1 MSSTYEKRNVSRKI
15 LKASGSSIL
24 NNAVVPSITTSKK
37 SFFAKSLTQSVMNE
51 GRVQISVEQTR
62 RFLRDKTGDTNEEH
76 IKQFSIIE
84 SLFMELQIAD
94 PSGVYYLKTRP
105 LQYKVSGAAEMAHEF
120 EELVVIPSA
129 ALHFYF
135 SSRKMG
141 SLDAAHLTSRFQGM
155 MHALTMK
162 DGADRIFQPIF
173 AVMRNESNHSW
184 EVMKRF
190 IDNFF
195 PDMVHLISDK
205 SKGLQFMKS
214 KYDNANDT
222 FSQASTT
229 ASKQPCIFA
238 LCSQHALK
246 NSGGVTAASRQAVKT
261 YAQAPTRE
269 SFEYY
274 SDKLQKLIS
283 SKAFDYLEAR
293 KHEFCFVELRQRGL
307 LTNYGCV
314 SNNAS
319 ESTNA
324 KFGHLR
330 NKGIADAVLA
340 YLEKVNDDCL
350 RRRAEAEKDVADGL
364 HVPKHISDKVKTL
377 ALDMNNKV

>member
-1 MSSTYEKRNVSRKI
+1 
-15 LKASGSSIL
+15 
-24 NNAVVPSITTSKK
+24 
-37 SFFAKSLTQSVMNE
+37 
-51 GRVQISVEQTR
+51 
-62 RFLRDKTGDTNEEH
+62 
-76 IKQFSIIE
+76 
-84 SLFMELQIAD
+84 
-94 PSGVYYLKTRP
+94 
-105 LQYKVSGAAEMAHEF
+105 
-120 EELVVIPSA
+120 
-129 ALHFYF
+129 
-135 SSRKMG
+135 
-141 SLDAAHLTSRFQGM
+141 M
-155 MHALTMK
+155 MHALTIK
-162 DGADRIFQPIF
+162 DGADQIFQPIF
-173 AVMRNESNHSW
+173 AVMGNESNHSW

-205 SKGLQFMKS
+205 SKGLQLMKS
-214 KYDNANDT
+214 KYDNVNDS

-229 ASKQPCIFA
+229 AAKQPCIFA

-246 NSGGVTAASRQAVKT
+246 NAGGVSAASRQAVKA

-274 SDKLQKLIS
+274 SDKLRKLIS
-283 SKAFDYLEAR
+283 SKSFDYLEER
-293 KHEFCFVELRQRGL
+293 KQDFCFVELRQRGL

-340 YLEKVNDDCL
+340 YLEKVNDDCV
-350 RRRAEAEKDVADGL
+350 RRRAAAEKDIADGL
-364 HVPKHISDKVKTL
+364 YVPKHISEKVKTL
-377 ALDMNNKV
+377 GLDMNNKV